1 MRNSVSLAILILILS
16 SCASP
21 VIRQPQV
28 NPTLIENSR
37 QTLVAEFQLTAIVEQ
52 QVLPTLQPTIN
63 SLPTVGSIAGA
74 LSYPSE
80 FLPGLLII
88 AYRSDTTEYYS
99 ITTLDNQGTY
109 QMDNLSPGI
118 YHVVAYYQSLTAGY
132 SQAVP
137 CGLRVDCTDHSLI
150 DVVVTAGGLTTDVNP
165 TDWYAPAGT
174 FPAQP

>member
-1 MRNSVSLAILILILS
+1 MRKSVSLAILILILS
-16 SCASP
+16 GCASP
-21 VIRQPQV
+21 VIRQPEV
-28 NPTLIENSR
+28 NPTLIESSR

-52 QVLPTLQPTIN
+52 QVLPTLQPM
-63 SLPTVGSIAGA
+63 GSIAGA

-88 AYRSDTTEYYS
+88 AYRSGTTEYYS

-118 YHVVAYYQSLTAGY
+118 YHVVAYYQSLSAGY
-132 SQAVP
+132 SQAVL